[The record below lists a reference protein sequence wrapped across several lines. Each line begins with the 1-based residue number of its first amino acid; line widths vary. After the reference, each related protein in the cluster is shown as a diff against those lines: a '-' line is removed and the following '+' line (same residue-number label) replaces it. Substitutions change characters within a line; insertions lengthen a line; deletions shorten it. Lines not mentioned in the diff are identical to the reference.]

1 MAHFQQKHPP
11 EESGGGQR
19 VRRDFFFRFPTTQPI
34 LLQGITDPSFVM
46 VTPEKP
52 ALQPDLQPDSIN
64 GCLAASALPLSYLIS
79 CDGKPPALDQ

>member
-11 EESGGGQR
+11 EKSGGGPKGT
-19 VRRDFFFRFPTTQPI
+19 RDFFFKFPTTQPI
-34 LLQGITDPSFVM
+34 LLQGITDPSLVM

-52 ALQPDLQPDSIN
+52 ALQPDLQPDSVN
-64 GCLAASALPLSYLIS
+64 GCFAASALSLFYLIS